1 MKKPQLILLMVT
13 ISAITL
19 IGRDVFDR
27 YVIPNIA
34 HAQDTKP
41 TRSGT
46 ETKWEYCELE
56 RSTGYR
62 ESFGTQIYSTTI
74 RYYIPSGLRIETVEL
89 NSKDGGDNAKAD
101 AKAIAKLGEEGWE
114 MVHDHTREGTT
125 IMIYFKRP
133 KQ

>member
-1 MKKPQLILLMVT
+1 MKKTQLILLMVT

-34 HAQDTKP
+34 HAQDTQP

-62 ESFGTQIYSTTI
+62 ESFGNRVYSTTI
-74 RYYIPSGLRIETVEL
+74 RYCTSTGWRIETVEL
-89 NSKDGGDNAKAD
+89 NHKDGGDNDKVD
-101 AKAIAKLGEEGWE
+101 AIAIAKLGEEGWE
-114 MVHDHTREGTT
+114 MVHDRTSEGTT
-125 IMIYFKRP
+125 TRIYFKKP
-133 KQ
+133 KK